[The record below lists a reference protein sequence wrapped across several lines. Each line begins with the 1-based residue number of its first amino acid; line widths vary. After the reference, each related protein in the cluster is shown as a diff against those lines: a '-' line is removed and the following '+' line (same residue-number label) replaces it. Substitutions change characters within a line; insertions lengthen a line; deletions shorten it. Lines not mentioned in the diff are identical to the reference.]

1 MSFIDVVVGV
11 DMGATHIRICVM
23 DLNHQILLTKKDK
36 TKQVI
41 TGNFIDSIAQFCQK
55 FTQSKRIKHIVIGL
69 PATISL

>member
-41 TGNFIDSIAQFCQK
+41 TGNFIDSIAQFC
-55 FTQSKRIKHIVIGL
+55 
-69 PATISL
+69 